1 MNYKSNRVGSVC
13 LSPET
18 DDNLII
24 SSHVDNLGYGTLSF
38 GRSMTIRLDCN
49 DLDKL
54 RELLDMT
61 VAEVDFINDE
71 EQQET
76 EEVEIDISDCLETRI
91 DPFDWIF

>member
-1 MNYKSNRVGSVC
+1 
-13 LSPET
+13 
-18 DDNLII
+18 
-24 SSHVDNLGYGTLSF
+24 
-38 GRSMTIRLDCN
+38 MTIRLDYN

-76 EEVEIDISDCLETRI
+76 EEIEIDISGCLETRI